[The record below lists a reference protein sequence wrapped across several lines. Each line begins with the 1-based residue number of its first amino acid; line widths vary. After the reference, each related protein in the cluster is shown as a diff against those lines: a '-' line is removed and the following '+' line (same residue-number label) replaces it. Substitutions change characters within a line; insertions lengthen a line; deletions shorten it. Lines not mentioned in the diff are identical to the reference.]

1 MRRRMGDS
9 VTNSGTATQAGLLR
23 RIGSLGDRAD
33 DRPAARLQH
42 RFLVYM
48 SLLMALGAVVWSAL
62 SLAFSLVL
70 PGVIP
75 LAYLVATAANLTWF
89 AASKRFERARA
100 IQIFMSVLLPFL
112 FQWSVGGFHASG
124 AVMLWALV
132 AVVGALTFTTP
143 RTMVRWLVVYS
154 VLVVV
159 SGLVDATV
167 RRRFEIA
174 VVEPVH
180 VAFFVVNFVMIS
192 AIVLALMV
200 YFLDQLAEA
209 KAAIVDLEREVLDA
223 RKLGQYTLVEKLG
236 QGGMGAVYRARHAML
251 RRPTALKLVRPEKAD
266 EATIAR
272 FEREVQLTATLTH
285 PNTITIYDYGRTE
298 DGTFYYAM
306 EFLDG
311 ADLGLVVRLTGAMPV
326 GRVVHVIG
334 QIAEALAE
342 AHKKGLIH
350 RDIKPANVLLTQSSH
365 AADLVKVVD
374 FGLVKDL
381 TTTLDKD
388 DPSKTQQG
396 QISGTPTYMSPEAL
410 TRPDEV
416 DGRSDVYSLGCLAYF
431 LLTASTVF
439 SGEST
444 IEVCS
449 HHLHTTP
456 VPLSSRSARAF
467 PQPLEELVMHCL
479 AKRPEDRPPTDRLVA
494 SLRVLAT
501 EPWARWEEADALQW
515 WKKNATALAEHRAKH
530 VESMEE
536 TVLARAP
543 EPAAGEPTES
553 ATAIG

>member
-1 MRRRMGDS
+1 
-9 VTNSGTATQAGLLR
+9 VTSSGTNPTATQPGLLR

-62 SLAFSLVL
+62 SLGFSLL
-70 PGVIP
+70 IPGVIP
-75 LAYLVATAANLTWF
+75 LGYLVATTANLGWF

-143 RTMVRWLVVYS
+143 RTMVKWLLVYS

-159 SGLVDATV
+159 SGLVDAEV
-167 RRRFEIA
+167 RRRFVIA
-174 VVEPVH
+174 VPEPVRI
-180 VAFFVVNFVMIS
+180 AFFVVNFVMIS

-209 KAAIVDLEREVLDA
+209 KAAIVDLKREVLDA

-326 GRVVHVIG
+326 GRVVHVLG
-334 QIAEALAE
+334 QIAQALAE

-410 TRPDEV
+410 TRPDDI
-416 DGRSDVYSLGCLAYF
+416 DGRSDIYSVGCLAYF

-444 IEVCS
+444 IEIAS

-456 VPLSSRSARAF
+456 VPLSSRSERAF
-467 PQPLEELVMHCL
+467 PQPLEELVMQCL
-479 AKRPEDRPPTDRLVA
+479 AKRPEDRPATDRLVA

-501 EPWARWEEADALQW
+501 EPWARWEEADALAW
-515 WKKNATALAEHRAKH
+515 WKKNAVALAEHRARH
-530 VESMEE
+530 VESIEE

-543 EPAAGEPTES
+543 EPAAGEPTEN
-553 ATAIG
+553 ATATG